1 VSSYCGEYMAKDFGE
16 LVFSRDLRAPLVK
29 RGLLL

>member
-1 VSSYCGEYMAKDFGE
+1 MAKDFGE